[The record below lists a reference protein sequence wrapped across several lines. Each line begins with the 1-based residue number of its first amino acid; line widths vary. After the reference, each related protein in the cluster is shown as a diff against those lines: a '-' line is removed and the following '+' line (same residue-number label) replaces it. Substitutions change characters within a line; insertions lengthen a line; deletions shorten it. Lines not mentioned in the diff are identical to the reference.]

1 MCGIVGYI
9 GYRESQPI
17 LIDSLKR
24 LEYRGYDSCGI
35 AALNNNGLALHKDIG
50 RVVDFEKKVPKV
62 QGKTGIGHTRWAT
75 HGGVTTA
82 NAHPHI
88 DCNGK
93 IAVVHNGIIE
103 NFQKLRDQLTDE
115 GHQFNS
121 DTDTEVI
128 AHLIE
133 KYYQDD
139 LKEAVSQALNDVVGT
154 YAIVVLA
161 EGHQELIAAKKEGPL
176 ILGIGDKENFV
187 ASDVAAILDCT
198 DRVIYLE
205 DGDIS
210 VVSETGIAITNND
223 QQVQRETQVVPWS
236 IEEAQKAGYEHF
248 MLKEIHEQPKAI
260 ENTLKGRISLIEPM
274 AKLGLHKTGK
284 LEDMVLLA
292 CGTSYHAAL
301 IGEYIIGK
309 LCQIPVRVKIAS
321 EFNHYDMA
329 LGKTWV
335 LVISQSGETADTL
348 QALKKA
354 KAQGHFTLAI
364 TNVHGSSITRLADQ
378 MFYTQSG
385 PEIGVAATKT
395 FITQLVS
402 LYLLALSY
410 APLDVKAYESLL
422 EEFRQLP
429 SKIQQ
434 VLDNENEIA
443 GYARALSLH
452 DNAFYIGRGI
462 GYPVAMEGALKL
474 KEISYI
480 HAEAYP
486 AGEIKHGPFALL
498 RPNTPVIA
506 VATRDDTYESMLTN
520 IKEIKAR
527 GPQVIAIAEEGDK
540 EIEQFVDVAIRV
552 PKVNPLFSPFV
563 NTVALQL
570 LAYYAAKERGCSI
583 DLPVNLAKSV
593 TVV

>member
-9 GYRESQPI
+9 GYREAQPI
-17 LIDSLKR
+17 LLDSLKR

-35 AALNNNGLALHKDIG
+35 VTLNNGGLALHKDVG
-50 RVVDFEKKVPKV
+50 RVVDFEKKVPRSP
-62 QGKTGIGHTRWAT
+62 GKAGIGHTRWAT
-75 HGGVTTA
+75 HGGATTN
-82 NAHPHI
+82 NAHPHT
-88 DCNGK
+88 DCNDRF
-93 IAVVHNGIIE
+93 AVVHNGIIE
-103 NFQKLRDQLTDE
+103 NFQKLRDQLVGE
-115 GHQFNS
+115 GHNFSS

-133 KYYQDD
+133 KYYQNN
-139 LKEAVSQALNDVVGT
+139 LQEAVSRALKDVVGT

-161 EGHQELIAAKKEGPL
+161 EGNQELIAARKDSPL
-176 ILGIGDKENFV
+176 ILGVGDKENFV

-210 VVSETGIAITNND
+210 VVSEKDIAITNND
-223 QQVQRETQVVPWS
+223 HQVEREIQIVPWTV
-236 IEEAQKAGYEHF
+236 EEAQKAGYEHF
-248 MLKEIHEQPKAI
+248 MLKEIHEQPRAI

-274 AKLGLHKTGK
+274 ARLGLHKTGK

-301 IGEYIIGK
+301 IGEYVIGK

-329 LGKTWV
+329 LDKTWV
-335 LVISQSGETADTL
+335 LGISQSGETADTL

-354 KAQGHFTLAI
+354 KAQGYFTLAI

-410 APLDVKAYESLL
+410 APLDVKAYESLV

-434 VLDNENEIA
+434 VLDNESEIA
-443 GYARALSLH
+443 DHAKELSRY

-498 RPNTPVIA
+498 RSNTPVIA

-527 GPQVIAIAEEGDK
+527 GPQVIAIAEEGDE

-570 LAYYAAKERGCSI
+570 LAYYAARERECSI

>member
-9 GYRESQPI
+9 GYREAQPI

-35 AALNNNGLALHKDIG
+35 AALNNDELALHKDVG
-50 RVVDFEKKVPKV
+50 RVVDFEKKVPKIR
-62 QGKTGIGHTRWAT
+62 GKIGIGHTRWAT
-75 HGGVTTA
+75 HGEVTAA
-82 NAHPHI
+82 NAHPHT

-93 IAVVHNGIIE
+93 FAVVHNGIIE
-103 NFQKLRDQLTDE
+103 NFQKLRNQLTGE
-115 GHQFNS
+115 GHQFSS

-133 KYYQDD
+133 KYYQND
-139 LKEAVSQALNDVVGT
+139 LKEAVSRALKDVVGT

-161 EGHQELIAAKKEGPL
+161 EGHRELIAARKESPL

-187 ASDVAAILDCT
+187 ASDVSAILDCT
-198 DRVIYLE
+198 DRVVYLE
-205 DGDIS
+205 DGDLGVIS
-210 VVSETGIAITNND
+210 ENGITITNDD

-236 IEEAQKAGYEHF
+236 IEEAHKAGYEHF
-248 MLKEIHEQPKAI
+248 MLKEIHEQPRAI
-260 ENTLKGRISLIEPM
+260 ENTLKGRISFIEPM

-284 LEDMVLLA
+284 LEDIVLLA

-301 IGEYIIGK
+301 IGEYLIGK

-329 LGKTWV
+329 MDRTWILG
-335 LVISQSGETADTL
+335 ISQSGETADTL
-348 QALKKA
+348 KALKKA
-354 KAQGHFTLAI
+354 KPQGNFTLAI
-364 TNVHGSSITRLADQ
+364 TNVPGSSITRLTDQ
-378 MFYTQSG
+378 VFYTQSG

-395 FITQLVS
+395 FITQMVS

-410 APLDVKAYESLL
+410 APLDMKTYESLV
-422 EEFRQLP
+422 EELRQLP

-434 VLDNENEIA
+434 VLDNETEIA
-443 GYARALSLH
+443 SYARELSKH

-527 GPQVIAIAEEGDK
+527 GPQVIAIAEDGDT
-540 EIEQFVDVAIRV
+540 EIEQFVDVVIRV

-570 LAYYAAKERGCSI
+570 LAYYAARERGCSI